1 MKVSTLAAIAL
12 LATSPFAPSNHT
24 TALDGLV
31 GRAAFNA
38 APVAAP
44 VSGIPAG
51 ASTEREHWTRIELPK
66 PHGLANRFAARAP
79 RAKT

>member
-1 MKVSTLAAIAL
+1 MKVSTLTAIAL
-12 LATSPFAPSNHT
+12 LAASPFAPSNHT

-44 VSGIPAG
+44 VPGAPAG
-51 ASTEREHWTRIELPK
+51 VSAEHEHWMRIELPK
-66 PHGLANRFAARAP
+66 AHGLAGRFTARAP